1 MSTHSFYFKTA
12 YTCQTI
18 NYDINLDMS
27 IENFINYVK
36 DKIRVDFNIDNNY
49 DIEIVKAGNPDNI
62 NGHDAELAP
71 ALEATNFTILQ
82 TYGDNYKQIAFYI
95 RKINRPLR
103 IIIPDYVENDND
115 NVDNPP
121 NAPRENIN
129 RNIS

>member
-1 MSTHSFYFKTA
+1 MSTHSFYFKTV

-18 NYDINLDMS
+18 NYDIDLDMS

-71 ALEATNFTILQ
+71 ALEPSDTSIREEFN
-82 TYGDNYKQIAFYI
+82 NYKQIAFYI
-95 RKINRPLR
+95 RKIIRPLR
-103 IIIPDYVENDND
+103 INIPDYVENDND
-115 NVDNPP
+115 NVPNPP
-121 NAPRENIN
+121 NAPRGNIN

>member
-1 MSTHSFYFKTA
+1 MSTHSFYFKLA

-27 IENFINYVK
+27 MNNFINYVK

-71 ALEATNFTILQ
+71 ALEPSDTSIREEFN
-82 TYGDNYKQIAFYI
+82 NYKQIAFYI
-95 RKINRPLR
+95 RKIIRPLR
-103 IIIPDYVENDND
+103 INISDYVENDND
-115 NVDNPP
+115 NVP
-121 NAPRENIN
+121 NAPRGNNIN

>member
-1 MSTHSFYFKTA
+1 MSTHSFYFKTV

-18 NYDINLDMS
+18 NYDIDLDMS

-36 DKIRVDFNIDNNY
+36 DKIRVDFDIDNNY

-71 ALEATNFTILQ
+71 ALEPSDTSIREEFN
-82 TYGDNYKQIAFYI
+82 NYKQIAFYI
-95 RKINRPLR
+95 RKIIRPLR
-103 IIIPDYVENDND
+103 INIPDYVENDND
-115 NVDNPP
+115 NVP
-121 NAPRENIN
+121 NAPRGNNIN

>member
-1 MSTHSFYFKTA
+1 MSTHSFYFKTV
-12 YTCQTI
+12 YTSQTI
-18 NYDINLDMS
+18 NYDIDLDMS

-71 ALEATNFTILQ
+71 ALEPSDTSIREKFNNYEQ
-82 TYGDNYKQIAFYI
+82 TAFYI

-103 IIIPDYVENDND
+103 INIPDYVDNDND
-115 NVDNPP
+115 NVP
-121 NAPRENIN
+121 NAPRGNIN